1 MVAQGNAYISAVQA
15 YNDAASGKSFGG
27 TSPSSA
33 DDIKQGEFAGL
44 VRNAIEE
51 AVRIGERSEN
61 LTIQGINE
69 RADVSKVV
77 TAVAEAELTLQT
89 VVTVRDK
96 VIEAYKEIIR
106 MPI

>member
-1 MVAQGNAYISAVQA
+1 MVAPGNAYISAVKA
-15 YNDAASGKSFGG
+15 YNNAASGKAFD
-27 TSPSSA
+27 SPAPQSN
-33 DDIKQGEFAGL
+33 DLKQGEFADL
-44 VRNAIEE
+44 VRSAIDE

-89 VVTVRDK
+89 VVSVRDK

-106 MPI
+106 MPM

>member
-1 MVAQGNAYISAVQA
+1 MVAQGNAYISAVKA
-15 YNDAASGKSFGG
+15 YNNAASGKSFEGHG
-27 TSPSSA
+27 APQT
-33 DDIKQGEFAGL
+33 DDVKQGEFAGL

-61 LTIQGINE
+61 LTVQGINE

-77 TAVAEAELTLQT
+77 TAVAEAEVTLQT

-106 MPI
+106 MPM

>member
-1 MVAQGNAYISAVQA
+1 MVAQSNAYISAVRA
-15 YNDAASGKSFGG
+15 YNEAASGKSFEGP
-27 TSPSSA
+27 TRSA
-33 DDIKQGEFAGL
+33 TDDLKQGEFAGL
-44 VRNAIEE
+44 VKSAIEE

-77 TAVAEAELTLQT
+77 TAVAEAEVTLQS

>member
-1 MVAQGNAYISAVQA
+1 MVAPGNEYISAVKA
-15 YNDAASGKSFGG
+15 YNNAASGKAFD
-27 TSPSSA
+27 SPKSQS
-33 DDIKQGEFAGL
+33 DDIKQGEFADL
-44 VRNAIEE
+44 VRSAIDE

-77 TAVAEAELTLQT
+77 TAVAEAEVTLQT
-89 VVTVRDK
+89 VVSVRDK

-106 MPI
+106 MPM